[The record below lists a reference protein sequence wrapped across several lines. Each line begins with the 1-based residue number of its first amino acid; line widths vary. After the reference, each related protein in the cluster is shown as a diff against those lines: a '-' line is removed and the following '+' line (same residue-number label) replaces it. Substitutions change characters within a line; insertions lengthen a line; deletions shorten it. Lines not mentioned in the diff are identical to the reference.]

1 MVSARIAFALCL
13 LVAVGCG
20 LSEETPTPRAGV
32 ISFSPNITETVFALD
47 QGDRIVAVSSYCDYP
62 QEVDALP
69 DAGDYLSPNLEK
81 IALLSPEMMLLAG
94 EHEKVATFAEMNG
107 IRTVNAHM
115 DNLATIESG
124 IAIVADAL
132 GVPDRGIALWTQI
145 DSELQAVRDR
155 VAGKPK
161 PKVLVLT
168 FRTDHDLN
176 ALFTVGGNS
185 FVSELVDVAGGTN
198 IFADAESTYFEA
210 SKESV
215 VVLAPDVV
223 IEFHAGQPMTDD
235 EAAAYRSDWDTLD
248 SLPAVRNGRIHL
260 FTESYGLRPGP
271 RVALIAE
278 RFAAWI
284 HPEPSK

>member
-1 MVSARIAFALCL
+1 VIARAALTLAIL
-13 LVAVGCG
+13 LAVGCEGPGNTPPAQHG
-20 LSEETPTPRAGV
+20 L
-32 ISFSPNITETVFALD
+32 ISFSPNITETVFALG
-47 QGDRIVAVSSYCDYP
+47 QGDRIVAVSSFCDFP
-62 QEVDALP
+62 AQAKTLP
-69 DAGDYLSPNLEK
+69 NAGDYLSPNFEK
-81 IALLSPEMMLLAG
+81 IALLAPEMMLLAG
-94 EHEKVATFAEMNG
+94 EHDKVATFAKMNG

-124 IAIVADAL
+124 IGIVAKAL
-132 GVPDRGIALWTQI
+132 GVPDRGMTLWQQV
-145 DSELQAVRDR
+145 DSELQAVRDQ

-176 ALFTVGGNS
+176 TLFTVGGES
-185 FVSELVDVAGGTN
+185 FVSEMVEVAGGQN
-198 IFADAESTYFEA
+198 IFADSDTTYFEA

-215 VVLAPDVV
+215 VILAPDVV
-223 IEFHAGQPMTDD
+223 IEFHAGQSLTED
-235 EAAAYRSDWDTLD
+235 EIEAYRSDWAALD

-278 RFAAWI
+278 QFAAWI
-284 HPEPSK
+284 HP

>member
-1 MVSARIAFALCL
+1 VTARATLTLSL
-13 LVAVGCG
+13 LLAIGCG
-20 LSEETPTPRAGV
+20 ASDESPQKQSGV
-32 ISFSPNITETVFALD
+32 ISFSPNITETVFALG

-62 QEVDALP
+62 AEVDALP
-69 DAGDYLSPNLEK
+69 NTGDYLSPNFEK
-81 IALLSPEMMLLAG
+81 IALLAPEMMLLAG
-94 EHEKVATFAEMNG
+94 EHEKVATFAKMNG

-124 IAIVADAL
+124 IATVADAL
-132 GVPDRGIALWTQI
+132 GVSDRGKELWIQI

-155 VAGKPK
+155 VEGKPK

-176 ALFTVGGNS
+176 TLFTVGGQS
-185 FVSELVDVAGGTN
+185 FVSEMVEVAGGEN
-198 IFADAESTYFEA
+198 IFADSDATYFEA

-223 IEFHAGQPMTDD
+223 IEFHAGQQLTKD
-235 EAAAYRSDWDTLD
+235 EIAAYRSDWEALDT
-248 SLPAVRNGRIHL
+248 LPAVRVGRVYL
-260 FTESYGLRPGP
+260 FTKSYGLRPGP

-278 RFAAWI
+278 QFAEWI
-284 HPEPSK
+284 HPEPDP